1 MTRMDDYMRELGSSW
16 DEEPNDSELAAQQFE
31 SMVDNCRAF
40 MLNGDITL
48 EKLSSDRELWNA
60 IASGFSEGSGFPRMF
75 MFGITMAIACL
86 EKGE

>member
-16 DEEPNDSELAAQQFE
+16 DEEPDGSGLAAQQFKN
-31 SMVDNCRAF
+31 MIDDCRSF
-40 MLNGDITL
+40 MLDDDITP